1 MALVA
6 HSTPVKNSINGI
18 DNLQTIPLQPPV
30 MNSVQLSPR
39 LRRARLIKMKLQ
51 LAYYKVRT
59 NQTHIPTS
67 SLKLN
72 GNDKVEDSLL
82 LKTAKFEPVEKEKA
96 KIKENEDEDDGID
109 NNETIDQSC
118 DKIDND
124 SIIDKTSLEK
134 VQVSKHSIN
143 VNNIQQRSHSRLDD
157 VVIGKSKSNRKS
169 NSNTN
174 KITKPSINSQNFRL
188 SLTSPSRF
196 AHTSKLSTKSKP
208 SNIFIPRPRNIFNTS
223 LTMSNGSINNNS
235 ANANSTVDEEDLT
248 VEDPDQTIFQTSLT
262 QSIPPPPLSAPLIP
276 TETPLRRNKQRSHS
290 FSNDTILSSPSR
302 LLSTPSSIGAARC
315 LLQLAHR

>member
-82 LKTAKFEPVEKEKA
+82 LKTAKFEPVEKEKV

-124 SIIDKTSLEK
+124 NIIDKTSLEK
-134 VQVSKHSIN
+134 VQVSKNSIN

-169 NSNTN
+169 NSN

-196 AHTSKLSTKSKP
+196 AHTSKLSTKPKP